1 MRHSRILVLGGAGF
15 VGRHIVARL
24 VDRGAVVTVP
34 TRRRA
39 HARPLILLPT
49 VEVIEAD
56 IGDDAV
62 LTTLVAR
69 HDAVINLV
77 GILQGSRAM
86 PYGPEFA
93 HAHVDLP
100 RRVIAACERSGVRR
114 LLHMSALGAGPQ
126 AASMYQRSK
135 GDGEAI
141 VTGSSLDWTIFK
153 PSVIFGLEDRFLNL
167 FARLAAWFPV
177 LPVGSAETRFQ
188 PIFVGDVA
196 DAFVNALENEATLR
210 KIYELAGPRVY
221 TLRELVAFAAA
232 ASGHPR
238 PVIGLPDGIARLQ
251 ARLMEFAPGDP
262 MLSRDNL
269 DSMKTDNVSAT
280 ADATA
285 AELGLSLHFLETEAS
300 HYLAGR
306 SPRARLGTF
315 RARARR

>member
-1 MRHSRILVLGGAGF
+1 MRLSRILVLGGAGF

-49 VEVIEAD
+49 AEVIEAD

-62 LTTLVAR
+62 LNPLIAR

-93 HAHVDLP
+93 RAHVELP

-141 VTGSSLDWTIFK
+141 VSGSRLEWTIFR
-153 PSVIFGLEDRFLNL
+153 PSVIFGLEDHFLNL

-177 LPVGSAETRFQ
+177 LPVGRAEARFQ
-188 PIFVGDVA
+188 PVFVGDVA

-210 KIYELAGPRVY
+210 RTYELAGPRVY

-238 PVIGLPDGIARLQ
+238 PVLALPDGLARLQ
-251 ARLMEFAPGDP
+251 ARLMELAPGEP
-262 MLSRDNL
+262 VLSRDNL
-269 DSMKTDNVSAT
+269 DSMQTDNISAT
-280 ADATA
+280 AAAAA
-285 AELGLSLHFLETEAS
+285 AELGLTLHFLETEAS
-300 HYLAGR
+300 HYLSGR